1 MAMNASCWIPG
12 WFEMDV
18 EEMERQVSNWC
29 NLNARE
35 SWLIVVNL
43 DDIKKFLH
51 KNKLSKRHADGGRY
65 SFSTPNMV
73 FVWNELEDH
82 WGFVYQIRSNND
94 FSEIWY
100 QAPKTPEDSN
110 GFAYVNAEV

>member
-29 NLNARE
+29 NLNARK
-35 SWLIVVNL
+35 SWMIVVNL
-43 DDIKKFLH
+43 DDLKKFLRAKKLN
-51 KNKLSKRHADGGRY
+51 KNNDGKHY
-65 SFSTPNMV
+65 FFSTPNMV
-73 FVWNELEDH
+73 FAWNEVEGH
-82 WGFVYQIRSNND
+82 WGFVYQIKSNND

-100 QAPKTPEDSN
+100 QAPKSPADSD
-110 GFAYVNAEV
+110 GFAYVNSDF